1 MNPKT
6 LLPILLGGALGA
18 AGLLQGLQ
26 WKNAAAAGNRDDMA
40 AELDALRE
48 EIRILQRENDSLR
61 SLAQGGGELSVP
73 PPLIEFAES
82 VIGLDFRSSPMVHQV
97 AGEELTDRITA
108 SIESRFPPNSLD
120 HRQQA
125 WTAIGLLNPNDRFA
139 PQLAVTRSLGARA
152 WFDDQTGDAWVT
164 DRFDSNSIPD
174 QAALLRGLARILL
187 HQHYPPPTSYPG
199 DDADRARTALHH
211 GAAMAVENRF
221 LARQALGRGFTGTMD
236 DGGASRELLAS
247 LPIFIRGLATFP
259 SQLGLPRAD
268 RLMQQEELL
277 GELHGPATTTAAYFP
292 EQEGIEIS
300 HPTLPQLKGEK
311 VLEES
316 IGMLGLQL
324 WLATLDPEL
333 AKLATSWRGDQFS
346 LHARSDTQLDLLWQ
360 IQLADEASAD
370 KVLNAALA
378 MVGVIAGLEEDP
390 EVGAIT
396 STPDGREM
404 QIERIGPTLVQFSNR
419 ASQED

>member
-1 MNPKT
+1 MNPKI

-26 WKNAAAAGNRDDMA
+26 WKNAANLERSEEMA
-40 AELDALRE
+40 AELDVLRE
-48 EIRILQRENDSLR
+48 EIQILKRENESLR

-82 VIGLDFRSSPMVHQV
+82 VIGLDFRSSPMVHQI
-97 AGEELTDRITA
+97 AGEELSDRITA

-125 WTAIGLLNPNDRFA
+125 WTAIGLLNPNDRYA

-164 DRFDSNSIPD
+164 DRFDPNSIPD
-174 QAALLRGLARILL
+174 QGALLRSLVRILL
-187 HQHYPPPTSYPG
+187 HQHYPLPTSYLG
-199 DDADRARTALHH
+199 DDADRARTAMHH

-236 DGGASRELLAS
+236 DGGATRDLLAS
-247 LPIFIRGLATFP
+247 LPEFIRGLATFP

-277 GELHGPATTTAAYFP
+277 GTLHEPPTTTAAYFP
-292 EQEGIEIS
+292 EHEELTVDYPKVPE
-300 HPTLPQLKGEK
+300 HPGEL
-311 VLEES
+311 VLEEA
-316 IGMLGLQL
+316 IGMLGMQL

-333 AKLATSWRGDQFS
+333 ADLATTWRGDRFA
-346 LHARSDTQLDLLWQ
+346 LRARSDTQLDLIWRV
-360 IQLADEASAD
+360 QLEDEASA
-370 KVLNAALA
+370 KQVLDAALA
-378 MVGVIAGLEEDP
+378 MVGVIAALDEDP
-390 EVGAIT
+390 AAGEVT
-396 STPDGREM
+396 VTPDGRQMKVEA
-404 QIERIGPTLVQFSNR
+404 IGPTQIQFTNLGP
-419 ASQED
+419 QDP